1 MRVAIHIHY
10 YLFQEIRVI
19 VFCIYIQRLA
29 EYRNI
34 SRYTSTVIPCFFHI
48 QILSY
53 FYPTTTGK
61 QIIVFCQHMIG
72 TIPFSGRKTEVHII
86 IRIVFKMCTRSHKE
100 TMFVTVVSTQ
110 TRHHHPFIIQVQRIL
125 HVCTGNSF
133 LFKSFE
139 RIIRIILQT
148 IMLVVSVII
157 EA

>member
-10 YLFQEIRVI
+10 YLFQEICII
-19 VFCIYIQRLA
+19 VFCIYIQRFA

-34 SRYTSTVIPCFFHI
+34 SRYTGTVIPCFFHI

-53 FYPTTTGK
+53 FYLTTTGK
-61 QIIVFCQHMIG
+61 QIIVFRQHMIG

-148 IMLVVSVII
+148 IILVVSII
-157 EA
+157 IKA